1 MAANAY
7 AFGARNSLIKIDV
20 DADNVLARQF
30 TALERTQLPFAVMQ
44 AVNATAVEIRETWK
58 RTAQRVFDRPTPL
71 TMNAIL
77 YRKATKQR
85 LYATIFIRNEAKNG
99 TAPDKYLQPEVEG
112 GQRRLKGMERLL
124 QGAQLMPQNR
134 YAVPGKGAELDAYG
148 NIKAGVVRK
157 IISQTR
163 SGDVLLG
170 SISNESDTSRARR
183 LRRQAKRGERG
194 GNYFVLAKRRGK
206 LPPGIYERYT
216 TGFGSGVK
224 SIFVFV
230 HTPRYTARYDI
241 YGLAQRQWNTLMPFY
256 FNRELAK
263 ALETSKLRGK
273 A

>member
-44 AVNATAVEIRETWK
+44 AVNATAFEIRQTWK

-71 TMNAIL
+71 TMNAVL
-77 YRKATKQR
+77 YQKATRQR
-85 LYATIFIRNEAKNG
+85 LFATVFIRDEAHKG
-99 TAPDKYLQPEVEG
+99 TPPAKYLQPQVEG

-124 QGAQLMPQNR
+124 QGANLMPQNR
-134 YAVPGKGAELDAYG
+134 YAVPGKGAPLDAYG
-148 NIKAGVVRK
+148 NVKAGTVRK
-157 IISQTR
+157 ILSQSR
-163 SGDVLLG
+163 AGLEAGYV
-170 SISNESDTSRARR
+170 SNETDAGRQRR
-183 LRRQAKRGERG
+183 LRRQQKRGG
-194 GNYFVLAKRRGK
+194 GGSYFVLQKQRGK
-206 LPPGIYERYT
+206 LMPGIYERMQGGHGT
-216 TGFGSGVK
+216 AGGLR

-230 HTPRYTARYDI
+230 TTPTYSARYNI

-263 ALETSKLRGK
+263 AMQTATVRGK

>member
-1 MAANAY
+1 MATASNY

-44 AVNATAVEIRETWK
+44 AVNATAFEIRETWK

-71 TMNAIL
+71 TMNAVL
-77 YRKATKQR
+77 YQKATRQR
-85 LYATIFIRNEAKNG
+85 LFATVFIRDEAHKG
-99 TAPDKYLQPEVEG
+99 TPPAKYLQPQVEG

-124 QGAQLMPQNR
+124 QGANLMPQNR
-134 YAVPGKGAELDAYG
+134 YAVPGKGAPLDAYG
-148 NIKAGVVRK
+148 NVKAGVVRK
-157 IISQTR
+157 IISQSR
-163 SGDVLLG
+163 AGREAGYV
-170 SISNESDTSRARR
+170 SNETDAARERR
-183 LRRQAKRGERG
+183 LRRQQKRGG
-194 GNYFVLAKRRGK
+194 GGSYFVLQKQRGK
-206 LPPGIYERYT
+206 LMPGIYERHVF
-216 TGFGSGVK
+216 GFGSAVK

-230 HTPRYTARYDI
+230 TTPTYSARYNI

>member
-44 AVNATAVEIRETWK
+44 AVNATAFEIRETWK

-71 TMNAIL
+71 TINAVL
-77 YRKATKQR
+77 YQKATRQR
-85 LYATIFIRNEAKNG
+85 LFATVFIRDEAHKG
-99 TAPDKYLQPEVEG
+99 TPPAKYLQPQVEG

-134 YAVPGKGAELDAYG
+134 YAVPGKGAPLDAYG
-148 NIKAGVVRK
+148 NVKAGTVRK
-157 IISQTR
+157 ILSQGRAGLEAGYT
-163 SGDVLLG
+163 
-170 SISNESDTSRARR
+170 SNETEAGRARR
-183 LRRQAKRGERG
+183 LRRQKKRGG
-194 GNYFVLAKRRGK
+194 GGSYFVLQKQRGK
-206 LPPGIYERYT
+206 LMPGIYERYT
-216 TGFGSGVK
+216 SGFGSGVK

-230 HTPRYTARYDI
+230 TTPTYSARYNI
-241 YGLAQRQWNTLMPFY
+241 YGLAQRQWNTLMPFH

-263 ALETSKLRGK
+263 ALETSKFRGK